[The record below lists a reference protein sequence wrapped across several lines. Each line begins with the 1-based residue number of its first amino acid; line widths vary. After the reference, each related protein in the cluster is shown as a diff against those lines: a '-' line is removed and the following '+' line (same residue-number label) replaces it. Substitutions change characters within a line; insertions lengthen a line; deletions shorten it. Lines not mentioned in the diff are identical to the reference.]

1 MDAIFDLL
9 RGILPPNTGDA
20 IGTFV
25 AAALTVMV
33 LSYIAGDNVLFRL
46 AQHILIGCVAAYA
59 VVVAVHSVL
68 LGRLLLP
75 LAENPAGQWP
85 LLVPLALGLMLL
97 ARAEPNLA
105 WLGNFPVAFL
115 LGVGTALAL
124 GGAVLG
130 TMLPQLQATAISL
143 FDQVRA
149 EMTPG
154 EQLAQIASNLI
165 IVFGTIGALLSFHF
179 VRDERSTL
187 GRAVGALL
195 WAWGGLGRI
204 FIWVAFG
211 ALFAGLIISRITL
224 LVARVQFLLDAFRLA
239 VR

>member
-9 RGILPPNTGDA
+9 RGILPPSTGDA

-25 AAALTVMV
+25 AVVLTVMV
-33 LSYIAGDNVLFRL
+33 LSYIGGDNVLFRL

-75 LAENPAGQWP
+75 LAENPAGAWP
-85 LLVPLALGLMLL
+85 LLVPLALGLLL
-97 ARAEPNLA
+97 LLRGEPNLA
-105 WLGNFPVAFL
+105 WLGNYPLAFL
-115 LGVGTALAL
+115 VGVGAALAL
-124 GGAVLG
+124 GGAIFG
-130 TMLPQLQATAISL
+130 TLLPQLQATAISL
-143 FDQVRA
+143 LDQVQA
-149 EMTPG
+149 DMSPG

-165 IVFGTIGALLSFHF
+165 IVFGTLGALLSFHF
-179 VRDERSTL
+179 VRDEKSAI
-187 GRAVGALL
+187 GRAGGALL
-195 WAWGGLGRI
+195 SAWGGIGRI

-211 ALFAGLIISRITL
+211 ALFAGLIVSRITL

>member
-1 MDAIFDLL
+1 
-9 RGILPPNTGDA
+9 
-20 IGTFV
+20 
-25 AAALTVMV
+25 
-33 LSYIAGDNVLFRL
+33 
-46 AQHILIGCVAAYA
+46 
-59 VVVAVHSVL
+59 
-68 LGRLLLP
+68 
-75 LAENPAGQWP
+75 
-85 LLVPLALGLMLL
+85 MLL

-195 WAWGGLGRI
+195 GVWGGLGRV